1 MGGPLGGNLDF
12 SDALRSW
19 QQGDAAAAARAAR
32 RLIALGPAAA
42 EPHMLLALAGAP
54 AAPER
59 ELARFRRATAIA
71 PRDGGVWRDFGVFCR
86 DLGDAPGSFSAF
98 VKAYDLGV
106 RDPMVLNSIARH
118 LIVTHSML
126 TAAGGEQRTALHF
139 LSELFS
145 AHPELRQAHRHE
157 QVEAMTFSPHV
168 PGDGVT
174 AADVA
179 EAFANP
185 GGRTRALVRYVLE
198 FIKVSDAGTA
208 LVRLGAGVPQPD
220 LMARLAG
227 DAALLALLRSAP
239 VEDWELEQGLTSLRR
254 DLLKAVG
261 DPAALRLSV
270 ALAIQCHLNEFIFAE
285 TPEDRRQVEAL
296 VERVRAE
303 LRSGGSPLP
312 LTVAAIA
319 TYRRLGEALP
329 EIEPGL
335 EPAGLGD
342 IARLHF
348 TEPREEAQLAA
359 AMPNLTP
366 IGDEVSAAVRA
377 QYERHPFPVWI
388 SARIGGRRPLAELI
402 ADNLPALPLP
412 PGLPDPCSLLIAG
425 CGTGLHAIELATHI
439 HTSRALAIDLSL
451 RSLAYAQRKARA
463 LGVDEIAFAQADLLE
478 LSGFGER
485 FDVISSI
492 GTLHH
497 TRNMREAW
505 RVLRGLLKPR
515 GLMHIGLYS
524 RIGRDRIEET
534 RRLIRNEGLESTDE
548 AIRAFRRQIS
558 AKRPDLFRML
568 TGTAP
573 FYTTSELRDL
583 VFHVQESQHDL
594 LEIGGIL
601 DELDLEMLGLHVHPE
616 IRARYR
622 DAFPEDPAMI
632 SVANWHRFEIDNP
645 GTFTNM
651 YQFWVRSRR

>member
-1 MGGPLGGNLDF
+1 MGGPFGDNLDF
-12 SDALRSW
+12 ADALRSW
-19 QQGDAAAAARAAR
+19 QQGDAPAAARAAR
-32 RLIALGPAAA
+32 RLIALGPATAQ
-42 EPHMLLALAGAP
+42 PHMLLALAGAP

-59 ELARFRRATAIA
+59 ELARFQRATATD

-86 DLGDAPGSFSAF
+86 DLGDESGSFSAF
-98 VKAYDLGV
+98 IKAYDRGV

-118 LIVTHSML
+118 LTATHSVL
-126 TAAGGEQRTALHF
+126 TAAGGETRTALHF
-139 LSELFS
+139 LGELFL

-157 QVEAMTFSPHV
+157 QVAAMTFSPHV

-179 EAFANP
+179 WAFANP

-198 FIKVSDAGTA
+198 FIKASDSGAA
-208 LVRLGAGVPQPD
+208 LVRLGAGVPWPD
-220 LMARLAG
+220 LFRRLAG
-227 DAALLALLRSAP
+227 DAALLALLRAAP
-239 VEDWELEQGLTSLRR
+239 VEDWELEQGLTSIRR
-254 DLLKAVG
+254 DLLTAAG

-270 ALAIQCHLNEFIFAE
+270 ALAIQCHLNEFIFTE

-296 VERVRAE
+296 IERIRAD
-303 LRSGGSPLP
+303 LRSGGSPSAQA
-312 LTVAAIA
+312 VAAVA
-319 TYRRLGEALP
+319 AYRRLGEALP
-329 EIEPGL
+329 EIEPWL
-335 EPAGLGD
+335 KTDELGD

-348 TEPREEAQLAA
+348 TEPREEARLAA

-377 QYERHPFPVWI
+377 QYERHPFPVWT

-439 HTSRALAIDLSL
+439 RTSRVLAIDLSL

-463 LGVDEIAFAQADLLE
+463 LGLDEIAFAQADLLE

-497 TRNMREAW
+497 TRSMRAAW
-505 RVLRGLLKPR
+505 RVLRGLLRPR

-534 RRLIRNEGLESTDE
+534 RRLIQGEGLDSTDE
-548 AIRAFRRQIS
+548 AIRAFRRHIS

-573 FYTTSELRDL
+573 FYSTSELRDL

-594 LEIGGIL
+594 PEIGGIIDAL
-601 DELDLEMLGLHVHPE
+601 GLEFLGLHVHPE
-616 IRARYR
+616 VRARYR
-622 DAFPEDPAMI
+622 NAFPNDPSMVSI
-632 SVANWHRFEIDNP
+632 ANWHRFEVDNP

-651 YQFWVRSRR
+651 YQFWAISRT